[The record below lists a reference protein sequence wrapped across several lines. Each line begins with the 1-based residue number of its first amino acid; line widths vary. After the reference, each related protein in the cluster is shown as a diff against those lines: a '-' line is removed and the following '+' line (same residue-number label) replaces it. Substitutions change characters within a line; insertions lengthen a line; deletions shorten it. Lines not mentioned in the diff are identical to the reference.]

1 MAIFF
6 PILITK
12 LLTWR
17 NKKGKYVCKNPL
29 IFYGLG
35 QKNSKWGL
43 NPCDVVFKF
52 ELFLLFLTISQQ
64 ILDIFFQWRHEKLK
78 KKSSI
83 TTLK

>member
-1 MAIFF
+1 MS
-6 PILITK
+6 
-12 LLTWR
+12 
-17 NKKGKYVCKNPL
+17 VKNPL

-78 KKSSI
+78 KRVQ
-83 TTLK
+83 LRL